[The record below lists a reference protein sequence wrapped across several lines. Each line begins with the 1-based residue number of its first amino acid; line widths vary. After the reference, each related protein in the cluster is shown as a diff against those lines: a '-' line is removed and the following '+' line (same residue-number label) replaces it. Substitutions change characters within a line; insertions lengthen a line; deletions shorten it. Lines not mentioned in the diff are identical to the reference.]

1 MGHKVIRVTRIA
13 RRRQQPPFHRLYNS
27 ARGYLGEYVCE
38 GATVAFAF
46 GVAAMTG
53 LFFIIVHS
61 KIAHSIL

>member
-38 GATVAFAF
+38 GATVAFALWGGSDDGAVLHHCPF
-46 GVAAMTG
+46 QNCP
-53 LFFIIVHS
+53 
-61 KIAHSIL
+61 